1 MDRATGGSSRK
12 THPEVWEWDG
22 EPKASGGHS
31 TIQRGGSWEP
41 SAFPDLRQVSL
52 GRQTLSL
59 EFSSLMPRKGREQ
72 GAIESRLLLSTLC
85 PSTDR
90 PSVSITS
97 HGTPGE
103 TQTLK
108 CRADGFYPREIE
120 LHWIRGGDT
129 QETESGGDVLP
140 SGNSTYQSWVV
151 MSASPQ
157 DRASDSYSCRVKH
170 SSLAQP
176 LTVLWPRARAD
187 GSEGPRGQE
196 PPHLLARERS

>member
-1 MDRATGGSSRK
+1 MLRRFLQHGKTYLDRQD
-12 THPEVWEWDG
+12 P
-22 EPKASGGHS
+22 
-31 TIQRGGSWEP
+31 
-41 SAFPDLRQVSL
+41 
-52 GRQTLSL
+52 
-59 EFSSLMPRKGREQ
+59 
-72 GAIESRLLLSTLC
+72 
-85 PSTDR
+85 

-120 LHWIRGGDT
+120 LHWIHGGDT

-151 MSASPQ
+151 MSASRQ
-157 DRASDSYSCRVKH
+157 DGALDSYSCRVKH

-176 LTVLWPRARAD
+176 LTVLWPGARAD
-187 GSEGPRGQE
+187 GSEGSQGQE
-196 PPHLLARERS
+196 PPHLLAGETS